1 MGTKSTEPRR
11 SRRSRDARGRAIT
24 GLLFV
29 APALLILGVFLFLP
43 ILTAGWV
50 SVSDW
55 NGKGSPFQ
63 PSVNFVGTENYSSFL
78 TEGGLSQKDFG
89 TSIRNN
95 LYYVL
100 VSVPLVTA
108 IALGLALMVNK
119 SRRGSGVFRTA
130 FYFPSVTSSVALTV
144 IFLFL
149 FNSTG
154 VVNEILGLISI
165 DGPTWMA
172 DPRGIFHLALEA
184 IGIPQPAPR
193 SGFEFWGVSWWDW
206 LSGPSVAMSVFI
218 LMAALAASGTF
229 MLIFLAGLQQIS
241 DEVEE
246 AAIIDGAT
254 RWQRFWYVTLPLL
267 RPTLFTVLT
276 LCLIG
281 SWQVFDQIYTGS
293 QGNPAKT
300 TLTPAYLSYEWSFKS
315 SHWGQGAAVSFIL
328 FGIIV
333 IFTLLQRWGLRERSS
348 DRPRRLRAVRT
359 QRSAKSEDH

>member
-1 MGTKSTEPRR
+1 MRSIATAPRRRRR
-11 SRRSRDARGRAIT
+11 SREARGRAIA

-29 APALLILGVFLFLP
+29 APAVIILGVFLFLP

-55 NGKGSPFQ
+55 NGKGSPLQ
-63 PSVNFVGTENYSSFL
+63 PGVEFVGTANYASFL
-78 TEGGLSQKDFG
+78 TEEGLAQKDFG

-108 IALGLALMVNK
+108 IALALALMVNK
-119 SRRGSGVFRTA
+119 SRRGNGVFRTA

-154 VVNEILGLISI
+154 VVNEILSLINVE
-165 DGPTWMA
+165 GPTWMA
-172 DPRGIFHLALEA
+172 DPRGIFHLALEGL
-184 IGIPQPAPR
+184 GIPKPAPGA
-193 SGFEFWGVSWWDW
+193 GFEFWGVSWWDW
-206 LSGPSVAMSVFI
+206 LSGPSVAMTVFI

-241 DEVEE
+241 DEIEE
-246 AAIIDGAT
+246 AAIIDGTT
-254 RWQRFWYVTLPLL
+254 RWQRFRYVTLPML

-276 LCLIG
+276 LCMIG

-315 SHWGQGAAVSFIL
+315 SDWGQGAAVSFIL
-328 FGIIV
+328 FAIILL
-333 IFTLLQRWGLRERSS
+333 FTLLQRWGLRERTS
-348 DRPRRLRAVRT
+348 DRSGRLRAART
-359 QRSAKSEDH
+359 QKGDPSEDH